1 MGLGSLRAM
10 KQELIMMGPLPES
23 QMQQLEARY
32 DLHCLWRSKDPE
44 KTIKDVAGSV
54 TGLISVYDRNVSAK
68 LIKALPNLEIIAHYG
83 VGYDNVDVAAARK
96 QDVIVTNTPDVL
108 TEDVADMGIG
118 LVLAVMRRLVEGD
131 IYVRT
136 GQWAKKGDLPLGR
149 SLQGKTMGVV
159 GLGRIGQAI
168 ARRAEVFGLK
178 VVYFS
183 PAPKKKIKYPHYS
196 DLKNMAEVSDI
207 LMVSCPYKKETHH
220 LIDASVLKA
229 LGKQG
234 ILVNIARGKIVKE
247 QDLIDCLEAGMI
259 AGAGLDVF
267 EDEPNVPSA
276 LCRLDNVVL
285 QPHQASAT
293 HETRAA
299 MAQLVVDNVNSY
311 FENAEVLT
319 PV

>member
-1 MGLGSLRAM
+1 MRHEVM
-10 KQELIMMGPLPES
+10 MMGPLPES
-23 QMQQLEARY
+23 QMRQLEERY
-32 DLHCLWRSKDPE
+32 QLHCLWRAKDPE
-44 KTIKDVAGSV
+44 QKIKEVAGNI
-54 TGLISVYDRNVSAK
+54 TGLVSVYDRNVSAK

-83 VGYDNVDVAAARK
+83 VGYDNVDVSAARE

-149 SLQGKTMGVV
+149 SLQSKTMGIV
-159 GLGRIGQAI
+159 GMGRIGQAI
-168 ARRAEVFGLK
+168 ARRADIFGLK
-178 VVYFS
+178 VVYYS
-183 PAPKKKIKYPHYS
+183 PVQKKKIKYPHYS

-207 LMVSCPYKKETHH
+207 LMVTCPYKKETHH
-220 LIDASVLKA
+220 LINAAILKA
-229 LGKQG
+229 LGKKG
-234 ILVNIARGKIVKE
+234 FLINIARGKIVCE
-247 QDLIDCLEAGMI
+247 RDLIDCLEAGMI

-267 EDEPNVPSA
+267 ENEPNVPSA

-299 MAQLVVDNVNSY
+299 MAQLVVDNIHSY
-311 FENAEVLT
+311 FEKAEVLT